1 MKIIQAPDT
10 AWSYKCTCSTC
21 GAVLQV
27 EKQDVKYEWHD
38 DPRDGGYDTW
48 SAVCPCCQH
57 GISVPVTGMSKA
69 VQLEIRDKKM
79 IGGINSL
86 GEAFRNK

>member
-27 EKQDVKYEWHD
+27 EKQDVKYEWHED
-38 DPRDGGYDTW
+38 LREGYETW
-48 SAVCPCCQH
+48 TAACPCCCYA
-57 GISVPVTGMSKA
+57 IPIPVTGMSKA

-79 IGGINSL
+79 IGSINSL